1 MTAPQIRINL
11 PDKVKPLFSSLAR
24 YVVLWGGRGS
34 AKSESVAR
42 MLILRSMEAPL
53 RILCARQYQSNISE
67 SVHSMLVKI
76 IKEYNLDSHFTVQ
89 ERSIKNKWGSEFL
102 FAGLNEESIAGLKS
116 MVSPDIVWIEEASS
130 ITQNTWAK
138 LDPTIRA
145 EGSQIWCT
153 LNREMDKD
161 PISRL
166 FIVSEPPPDSIVIEM
181 EYWDNPWFPQV
192 LKNQMIQCRAT
203 DYEAYLHI
211 WEGQPIRH
219 SQASVFKGKFIS
231 KAFAPDED
239 LWSPLFGM
247 DFGFSVDPTVLTKSW
262 VYEDRL
268 YVEHELYE
276 IGLETEYM
284 PDAMKEIPGAVDH
297 IIYADSARPETIS
310 FLRRHGFPRIRSVD
324 KWKGSVQDGVE
335 RMRSFNKIVVH
346 PRCVH
351 TLEELANY
359 SYKIDRNTGLVLPE
373 IVQKEDHCLDSLR
386 YSLTPLI
393 KGFKLKQKVPDRE
406 ADLPL
411 DQYGRPQSRPQSEA
425 YARQQLAR
433 MGTNW
438 ALNL

>member
-1 MTAPQIRINL
+1 MTQPPIRIKL
-11 PDKVKPLFSSLAR
+11 PDKVQPLFSSKAR

-34 AKSESVAR
+34 AKSESAAR

-53 RILCARQYQSNISE
+53 RILCARQFQSNISE

-102 FAGLNEESIAGLKS
+102 FAGLNEETIAGLKS

-130 ITQNTWAK
+130 ITQNTWTK

-211 WEGQPIRH
+211 WCGQPISH
-219 SQASVFKGKFIS
+219 TQASVFKNKFVS
-231 KAFAPDED
+231 KVFTPDED
-239 LWSPLFGM
+239 LWSPLFGL
-247 DFGFSVDPTVLTKSW
+247 DFGFAQDPTAFVKCW
-262 VYEDRL
+262 VSDDRL
-268 YVEHELYE
+268 YVEHEIYE
-276 IGLETEYM
+276 VGMETEFM
-284 PDAMKEIPGAVDH
+284 PDAMKEIPGATDH
-297 IIYADSARPETIS
+297 ICYADSARPETIS
-310 FLRRHGFPRIRSVD
+310 HLRRHGFPRCIAVP
-324 KWKGSVQDGVE
+324 KWSGSVIDGVE
-335 RMRSFNKIVVH
+335 RMRAFNKIIVH

-351 TLEELANY
+351 TLEEFQNY
-359 SYKIDRNTGLVLPE
+359 SYKVDRNTNLVLPQLVDKQNHA
-373 IVQKEDHCLDSLR
+373 IDAIR
-386 YSLTPLI
+386 YAITPLI
-393 KGFKLKQKVPDRE
+393 KGYKLKSKMPDRE
-406 ADLPL
+406 ADPAL
-411 DQYGRPQSRPQSEA
+411 DQYGRPLSRPQSEA

-433 MGTNW
+433 MGSNW
-438 ALNL
+438 AHNL